1 MPILWW
7 RKWNGHRTWLRCG
20 FCRGFLIYILR
31 YLRRM
36 LLQPGEQAVYSEL
49 VETGAGAT
57 RHEGT
62 LYLTNSRILFEA
74 KIGKGSAGAAPA
86 TLMNVHLSYVS
97 NVIVASPMLGR
108 ALLQIETT
116 KGVFSFKTKAAQV
129 WSDQIAGARARAP
142 PPPPPK
148 PPRTVVSST
157 SAAGGM
163 PQPVV
168 IHLHQDSAQPSVFL
182 HCTHCGTL
190 SPSGTSRCTSC
201 GASL

>member
-1 MPILWW
+1 
-7 RKWNGHRTWLRCG
+7 
-20 FCRGFLIYILR
+20 
-31 YLRRM
+31 M
-36 LLQPGEQAVYSEL
+36 LLQPGEQVVFSEQ

-74 KIGKGSAGAAPA
+74 KIGKGSSGAPVA
-86 TLMNVHLSYVS
+86 TLMNVHLSYVT

-108 ALLQIETT
+108 AVLQVETT
-116 KGVFSFKTKAAQV
+116 KGVFSFKTKTAQV
-129 WSDQIAGARARAP
+129 WNDQIAGARARAP

-148 PPRTVVSST
+148 PPRTAT
-157 SAAGGM
+157 LPPAALGAS
-163 PQPVV
+163 PQPFV
-168 IHLHQDSAQPSVFL
+168 IHLHQDAVQPSVFL

-190 SPSGTSRCTSC
+190 NPSGTTRCTSC

>member
-1 MPILWW
+1 MSFSYA
-7 RKWNGHRTWLRCG
+7 HE
-20 FCRGFLIYILR
+20 
-31 YLRRM
+31 M
-36 LLQPGEQAVYSEL
+36 LLQPNEQVSYSEQ

-62 LYLTNSRILFEA
+62 LYLTNLRMLFEA
-74 KIGKGSAGAAPA
+74 KIGKGSSGASAA
-86 TLMNVHLSYVS
+86 TLMNVHLSYVT

-108 ALLQIETT
+108 AILQVETT
-116 KGVFSFKTKAAQV
+116 KGVFSFKTKNAQI

-142 PPPPPK
+142 PPPK
-148 PPRTVVSST
+148 PPRT
-157 SAAGGM
+157 AAPPPPVPGAS

-168 IHLHQDSAQPSVFL
+168 IHLHQDAVQPSIFL

-190 SPSGTSRCTSC
+190 NPVGTSRCTSC